1 MHELFSFTMEKWL
14 VTNHLAHFQQEF
26 VMPQKLMR
34 LLLKHYGIFYV
45 SERGNRFSVFFRGAY
60 EGAEL
65 IQKCLLVI
73 WKEKVLSLIGY
84 TGRKKK
90 METFMDSSDME
101 DNDFLEGSS
110 EDGGIAM
117 QLNQIEAISEL
128 EDIVVGDSSLM
139 DIHEIDN
146 KYKPHDSF

>member
-1 MHELFSFTMEKWL
+1 
-14 VTNHLAHFQQEF
+14 
-26 VMPQKLMR
+26 
-34 LLLKHYGIFYV
+34 
-45 SERGNRFSVFFRGAY
+45 VFFRGVY
-60 EGAEL
+60 EGVEL

-84 TGRKKK
+84 TERKKK

-101 DNDFLEGSS
+101 DNDFLGGSS

-128 EDIVVGDSSLM
+128 EDIAVGDSSLM

-146 KYKPHDSF
+146 KYKPHVSF